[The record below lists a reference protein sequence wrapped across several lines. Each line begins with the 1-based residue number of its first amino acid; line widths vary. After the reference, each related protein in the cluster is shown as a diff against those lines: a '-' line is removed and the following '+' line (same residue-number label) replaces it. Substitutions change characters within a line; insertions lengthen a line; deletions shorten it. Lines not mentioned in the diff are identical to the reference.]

1 MTYRIGSAQG
11 FYGDDVTRALP
22 MIEGGHVD
30 VVCFEALSEL
40 TLAILQKDKLA
51 NPQRGYTFDVRDH
64 RGSRFCRKHSRAKSR
79 LSPMAAD

>member
-22 MIEGGHVD
+22 MITGGHVD
-30 VVCFEALSEL
+30 AVCFEALSEL

-51 NPQRGYTFDVRDH
+51 NPARGYTFDIKIIAQQILPAVSYTH
-64 RGSRFCRKHSRAKSR
+64 LTLPTIYSV
-79 LSPMAAD
+79 